1 MRKLTFLLILMVS
14 FCASSQIPT
23 SGLIGSW
30 PFTGNA
36 DDATAFGN
44 NGVVS
49 GATLTTDRFG
59 SPNSAYSFDGIDD
72 QIQIPAASQLYRYN
86 TSFTI
91 SAWVRQTAT
100 PPGFSQPIFTNRTNT
115 AGSEFSIDGAGN
127 NIGTEG
133 FLAFVTYNGTYGI
146 CRSTNMVPI
155 NNGYQH
161 VVVVFTY
168 YGSNNN
174 TVKVYV
180 NGALNNT
187 ESGIINIPYS
197 TEDTYI
203 GWGPNF
209 TQTNRH
215 FDGDIDDIF
224 LYDRALTDSE
234 IGGLFNANAG
244 IQEHIHAKFKVFP
257 NPSSDFLNV
266 IVENE
271 YVSSFS
277 IYSYD
282 GKLYKQEIFSEQ
294 INIEELPRGTYQI
307 VFFDKE
313 NKTISINS
321 FIKE

>member
-1 MRKLTFLLILMVS
+1 MRKLTLLFILLS
-14 FCASSQIPT
+14 FATFSQIPT

-36 DDATAFGN
+36 DDATTFGN
-44 NGVVS
+44 DGIVS

-59 SPNSAYSFDGIDD
+59 STNSAYSFDGIDD
-72 QIQIPAASQLYRYN
+72 QIRIPAASQLYRYN

-100 PPGFSQPIFTNRTNT
+100 PPGYSQAIFTNRTNT

-127 NIGTEG
+127 NIGAEG

-161 VVVVFTY
+161 VAVVFTHN
-168 YGSNNN
+168 GSNNN

-180 NGALNNT
+180 NGALNNIET
-187 ESGIINIPYS
+187 GIINIPYS

-203 GWGPNF
+203 GWGPYF
-209 TQTNRH
+209 TQTDRH

-224 LYDRALTDSE
+224 LYDRALADSE
-234 IGGLFNANAG
+234 IEDLFNATAG
-244 IQEHIHAKFKVFP
+244 IEEHFNAKFKVFP
-257 NPSSDFLNV
+257 NPSSNFLNV
-266 IVENE
+266 VVENE
-271 YVSSFS
+271 HVSSYS
-277 IYSYD
+277 IYSSD
-282 GKLYKQEIFSEQ
+282 GRLYSEELFSEQ
-294 INIEELPRGTYQI
+294 INISELPHGNYQI
-307 VFFDKE
+307 VFFNKE
-313 NKTISINS
+313 NKIISSNS